1 MKFAK
6 YLLIW
11 VSQNLAVPFW
21 TIGHIH
27 LMTTVYDDITEI
39 ISSLG
44 MNIIVIAGIIVDYR
58 DRKKEEASIK
68 IVDKPIDKKIAN
80 EDDEIPICFI

>member
-39 ISSLG
+39 ISSVG
-44 MNIIVIAGIIVDYR
+44 MNIIVVAGIIVDYR
-58 DRKKEEASIK
+58 DKKIDDSERKK
-68 IVDKPIDKKIAN
+68 D
-80 EDDEIPICFI
+80 DDEIPICFI

>member
-27 LMTTVYDDITEI
+27 LMTTVYEDITEI
-39 ISSLG
+39 ISSVG
-44 MNIIVIAGIIVDYR
+44 MNIIVILGIVVDYR
-58 DRKKEEASIK
+58 DKKRDDGERKKE
-68 IVDKPIDKKIAN
+68 
-80 EDDEIPICFI
+80 DDHTPMWFI

>member
-27 LMTTVYDDITEI
+27 LMTTVYDDIAEL
-39 ISSLG
+39 ISSVG
-44 MNIIVIAGIIVDYR
+44 MNVIVVAGIIVDYR
-58 DRKKEEASIK
+58 DKRKEEE
-68 IVDKPIDKKIAN
+68 IAN
-80 EDDEIPICFI
+80 DDDDIPICFI

>member
-1 MKFAK
+1 MRAFSK

-27 LMTTVYDDITEI
+27 LMVNVYADITEV
-39 ISSLG
+39 ISSVG
-44 MNIIVIAGIIVDYR
+44 MNIIVILGIIVDYR
-58 DRKKEEASIK
+58 DKRRDDS
-68 IVDKPIDKKIAN
+68 DKREGRD
-80 EDDEIPICFI
+80 

>member
-39 ISSLG
+39 ISSVG
-44 MNIIVIAGIIVDYR
+44 MNIIVVAGIIVDYR
-58 DRKKEEASIK
+58 DKKRDDS
-68 IVDKPIDKKIAN
+68 DKR
-80 EDDEIPICFI
+80 EDDDIPMWYI

>member
-21 TIGHIH
+21 VVGHVHLSLNVYEDIH
-27 LMTTVYDDITEI
+27 EI
-39 ISSLG
+39 MMSMG
-44 MNIIVIAGIIVDYR
+44 MNIIVILGIIVDYN
-58 DRKKEEASIK
+58 DKKDDSDKEE
-68 IVDKPIDKKIAN
+68 DNDN
-80 EDDEIPICFI
+80 DIPIGWV

>member
-21 TIGHIH
+21 VVGHVHLSLNVYEDIH
-27 LMTTVYDDITEI
+27 EI
-39 ISSLG
+39 MMSMG
-44 MNIIVIAGIIVDYR
+44 MNIIVILGIIVDYN
-58 DRKKEEASIK
+58 DKKDDCDKEE
-68 IVDKPIDKKIAN
+68 DNDN
-80 EDDEIPICFI
+80 DIPIGWV

>member
-21 TIGHIH
+21 VVGHVH
-27 LMTTVYDDITEI
+27 LSMNVYDDVTEI
-39 ISSLG
+39 FMSMG
-44 MNIIVIAGIIVDYR
+44 MNIIVIVGIFVDYR
-58 DRKKEEASIK
+58 DK
-68 IVDKPIDKKIAN
+68 N
-80 EDDEIPICFI
+80 DDSERDDDNDHDIPIGWV

>member
-27 LMTTVYDDITEI
+27 LMTTVYEDITEI
-39 ISSLG
+39 ISSVG
-44 MNIIVIAGIIVDYR
+44 MNIIVVVGIFVDYR
-58 DRKKEEASIK
+58 DKRKEE
-68 IVDKPIDKKIAN
+68 KIAN
-80 EDDEIPICFI
+80 DDDDIPICFI

>member
-27 LMTTVYDDITEI
+27 LMTTVYDDITEL

-44 MNIIVIAGIIVDYR
+44 MNIIVVAGIIVDYR
-58 DRKKEEASIK
+58 DKKRDDSERKKE
-68 IVDKPIDKKIAN
+68 
-80 EDDEIPICFI
+80 DDDIPICFI

>member
-39 ISSLG
+39 ISSVG
-44 MNIIVIAGIIVDYR
+44 MNIIVVAGIIVDYR
-58 DRKKEEASIK
+58 DKKRDDS
-68 IVDKPIDKKIAN
+68 DKR
-80 EDDEIPICFI
+80 EDDDIPICFI

>member
-1 MKFAK
+1 MLAFLK

-27 LMTTVYDDITEI
+27 LMTTVYADISEVI
-39 ISSLG
+39 ASMG
-44 MNIIVIAGIIVDYR
+44 MNIIVVAGIIVDYR
-58 DRKKEEASIK
+58 DKRKSDDSEQR
-68 IVDKPIDKKIAN
+68 VD
-80 EDDEIPICFI
+80 DDDDIPICFI

>member
-27 LMTTVYDDITEI
+27 LMTTVYADLTEI
-39 ISSLG
+39 ISSVG
-44 MNIIVIAGIIVDYR
+44 MNIIVVAGIIVDYR
-58 DRKKEEASIK
+58 DKKRDDS
-68 IVDKPIDKKIAN
+68 DKR
-80 EDDEIPICFI
+80 EHDDIPICFI

>member
-21 TIGHIH
+21 VVGHVH
-27 LMTTVYDDITEI
+27 LSLNVYEDVTEI
-39 ISSLG
+39 LSSLG
-44 MNIIVIAGIIVDYR
+44 MNIIVIVGIIVDYR
-58 DRKKEEASIK
+58 DKKR
-68 IVDKPIDKKIAN
+68 DR
-80 EDDEIPICFI
+80 EDDNDNDIPIGWI

>member
-27 LMTTVYDDITEI
+27 LMTTVYADITEI
-39 ISSLG
+39 ISSVG
-44 MNIIVIAGIIVDYR
+44 MNIIVVAGIIVDYR
-58 DRKKEEASIK
+58 D
-68 IVDKPIDKKIAN
+68 KKI
-80 EDDEIPICFI
+80 DDGERKNDDDDIPICFI